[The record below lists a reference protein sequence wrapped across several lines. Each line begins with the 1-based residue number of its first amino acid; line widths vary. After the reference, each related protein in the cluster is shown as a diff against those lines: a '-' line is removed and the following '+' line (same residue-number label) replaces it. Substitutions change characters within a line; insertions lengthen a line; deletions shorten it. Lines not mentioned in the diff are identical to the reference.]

1 MLFWP
6 EMIIGAVLEGTKT
19 SAECRNLCFSL
30 LMCLAKLKK
39 SEKYIISKGLKF
51 EDRCIKFQIDA
62 LGGGLKVTIF

>member
-30 LMCLAKLKK
+30 LMCLAKLEK

-51 EDRCIKFQIDA
+51 EDRCIKFQRDA
-62 LGGGLKVTIF
+62 